1 MDHGTATA
9 CQRHKS
15 DILFKKILERNE
27 MFRSVSIHTQLP
39 PLPFRLSLIIFLNS
53 YNDINYEY
61 NWTRTFMKNS
71 LFIYLFWKNLRNWEM
86 DRQYWEIDLT
96 YNHICCN
103 KLTRISYLVYNW
115 DKSNTH
121 PDIRYPLKII
131 TPSTI
136 GFQRFL
142 YPPTQSIIYMLQ
154 IFRVMTVIIIYF
166 SNTSTDHYRAILKTI
181 DLIDKTI
188 DNIPV

>member
-61 NWTRTFMKNS
+61 NWMCTFMINC

-86 DRQYWEIDLT
+86 DCQYWEIDLT

-103 KLTRISYLVYNW
+103 QLTRISYLVYNW

-121 PDIRYPLKII
+121 PDIRYPLEIV

-154 IFRVMTVIIIYF
+154 IFRVMTIIIIYF
-166 SNTSTDHYRAILKTI
+166 SSTSTDHYRAILKTI

>member
-61 NWTRTFMKNS
+61 NWTHTFMINC
-71 LFIYLFWKNLRNWEM
+71 LFINSFWKNLRNWEM
-86 DRQYWEIDLT
+86 DRQYWEIGLT

-103 KLTRISYLVYNW
+103 QLTRISYLVYNW

-121 PDIRYPLKII
+121 RDSRYPLKNNY
-131 TPSTI
+131 TE
-136 GFQRFL
+136 
-142 YPPTQSIIYMLQ
+142 
-154 IFRVMTVIIIYF
+154 
-166 SNTSTDHYRAILKTI
+166 HYRISKVFISTH
-181 DLIDKTI
+181 
-188 DNIPV
+188 PVHHIYATDFQSYDSNNNLFFKYFYWSL